1 MASKA
6 TTIPDA
12 PGAKG
17 PPRPEL
23 LDLPAVELRDR
34 LATGAI
40 RAVEVA
46 RALAARVAAREPE
59 IDAWA
64 HFDADHAMQQA
75 QMMDRLRGTGRPL
88 GPLHGV
94 PVGIKD
100 IFDTADM
107 PTANGTPLD
116 ADRRPE
122 RDALAVSFLRG
133 AGALIAGKT
142 ETTELAFLHP
152 ARTRNPNDTSRTPGG
167 SSAGSAA
174 AVAAGMV
181 PLAVGTQTGGSVLRP
196 ASYVGVV
203 GFKPS
208 FGLIPMRGALVQ
220 SPSLDTVG
228 TFARDVAGAAL
239 LADMLAGHDP
249 AGDRPP
255 LAAPRLLDAAQSAP
269 PVPPTFALV
278 RPPWWDRASSDMRAG
293 LEELAEALGEQCFE
307 ADLPDSFAGA
317 PAHRDVVNVAEM
329 AKCLYAY
336 DNRGSG
342 VLSAEMRSA
351 LDRGRQVTARDY
363 LAALDWMGIYRAG
376 LETIFA
382 RCDGILMPA
391 APGVA
396 PDGLGSTGDSLFN
409 VLASFTGS
417 PAISLPLLQADGP
430 AGALPMGVQVMG
442 RRGDDA
448 RLLRTAAWLERW
460 AAMGDAG

>member
-1 MASKA
+1 MTS
-6 TTIPDA
+6 IPEA

-23 LDLPAVELRDR
+23 LDLSAVELRDR

-40 RAVEVA
+40 RAVEIA
-46 RALAARVAAREPE
+46 RALAARIAAREPE
-59 IDAWA
+59 IGAWA
-64 HFDADHAMQQA
+64 HFDAEHAMRQA
-75 QMMDRLRGTGRPL
+75 QMLDRLRGTGRAV
-88 GPLHGV
+88 GPLHAI

-116 ADRRPE
+116 AGRRPE
-122 RDALAVSFLRG
+122 RDALAVAFLRG
-133 AGALIAGKT
+133 AGALVAGKT

-152 ARTRNPNDTSRTPGG
+152 ARTSNPHDTGRTPGG

-181 PLAVGTQTGGSVLRP
+181 PLAMGTQTGGSVLRP

-203 GFKPS
+203 GYKPS
-208 FGLIPMRGALVQ
+208 FGLIPLRGALVQ

-239 LADMLAGHDP
+239 LADVLAGHDP
-249 AGDRPP
+249 DGDRPP
-255 LAAPRLLDAAQSAP
+255 MAAPRLLDAARSAP

-278 RPPWWDRASSDMRAG
+278 RPPWWELASFEMRAG
-293 LEELAEALGEQCFE
+293 LEELAAALGEQCFE
-307 ADLPDSFAGA
+307 AFLPDSFADA
-317 PAHRDVVNVAEM
+317 PAHREVVNMAEM
-329 AKCLYAY
+329 AKYLYPY
-336 DNRGSG
+336 DRRGFDA
-342 VLSAEMRSA
+342 LSDTLRSA
-351 LDRGRQVTARDY
+351 LDRGKQVTARDY
-363 LAALDWMGIYRAG
+363 LAARDWMGIYRAG

-382 RCDGILMPA
+382 RCDAILMPA

-396 PDGLGSTGDSLFN
+396 PDSLKSTGDGIFN
-409 VLASFTGS
+409 ALASFTGS

-430 AGALPMGVQVMG
+430 SGPLPMGVQVMG
-442 RRGDDA
+442 RLGDDA

-460 AAMGDAG
+460 TSEGEA